1 MFRFLQVVAFV
12 ATVDDVPEQV
22 QAQQVS
28 LFGSGL
34 ECTGYT
40 ALSRVYSLPSCQ
52 TGPWETLL
60 GPYQDMNIVYTQIP
74 TWRGKQIYVR
84 LSVGNRRATLAVSRF
99 TAYNIICSSDI
110 YSLRPISIWGLDL
123 EPLFTLIVIFTSFCF
138 LPHTRWQIKWI
149 QAQSCQLTLTLA
161 CHTHRYSCERGA
173 IRVNK

>member
-110 YSLRPISIWGLDL
+110 YSLRPISIWGRSGT
-123 EPLFTLIVIFTSFCF
+123 PFHPYCYFHFILFSSTYKVADQVDPSTKLPADPDSG
-138 LPHTRWQIKWI
+138 LPHPQV
-149 QAQSCQLTLTLA
+149 QLWK
-161 CHTHRYSCERGA
+161 RS
-173 IRVNK
+173 N